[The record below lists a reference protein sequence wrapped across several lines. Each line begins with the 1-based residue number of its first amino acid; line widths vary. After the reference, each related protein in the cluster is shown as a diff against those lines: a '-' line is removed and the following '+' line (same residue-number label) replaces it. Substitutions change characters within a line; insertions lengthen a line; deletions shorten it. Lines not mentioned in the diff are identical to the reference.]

1 MSHLQGHMPTP
12 KANAGARGDGG
23 GVRVGERES
32 RNGTTMIDVDQ
43 A

>member
-1 MSHLQGHMPTP
+1 MPHLQGHMPTP
-12 KANAGARGDGG
+12 KANAGAKGDGG
-23 GVRVGERES
+23 DVRVGERES